1 MSLTGAVEVPPRDR
15 EVLQGWLRSPSI
27 RAGLAQRARIV
38 LLAAD
43 GARTGQIALQVGI
56 SKQTVIA
63 WKHRYR
69 EQGLGGLEDR
79 PKSGRPPVIDEAQ
92 IVVRTLEVPP
102 ERLGVTHWS
111 SRLLGTELG
120 LSHVTIVKVWKKWDL
135 QPWRLQTFK
144 FSTDPELDAKVR
156 DVVGLYLNPPEKAV
170 VVCVDEKT
178 QIQAL
183 DRTAPILP
191 LRPGLPAKQTHDY
204 KRNGTT
210 SLFAAL
216 EVATGKVTDRCY
228 DRHTNAEF
236 LDFLKLVARTYP
248 RRQLHVVC
256 DNYATHKHPNV
267 QTWLAKHPRVQLHFT
282 PTSGSWLNMVEIFFG
297 IITKQ
302 AIRRGTFDSV
312 QDLKRAIRNYI
323 DGWNDRCQPFMW
335 TKDADTILARAKRPS
350 TSLPRH

>member
-1 MSLTGAVEVPPRDR
+1 MALTGVVEVPPRDR
-15 EVLQGWLRSPSI
+15 EVLEGWLRSPSI

-43 GARTGQIALQVGI
+43 GARTGQIASQVGT
-56 SKQTVIA
+56 SKQTVIS

-69 EQGLGGLEDR
+69 DEGLGGPGDR
-79 PKSGRPPVIDEAQ
+79 PKPGRPPVIDEAQ
-92 IVVRTLEVPP
+92 IVIRTLEAPP

-111 SRLLGTELG
+111 SRLLGAELG

-204 KRNGTT
+204 KRNPAT

-312 QDLKRAIRNYI
+312 RDLKRAIRTYI
-323 DGWNDRCQPFMW
+323 DGWNDRCQPFIW
-335 TKDADTILARAKRPS
+335 TKDADTILTRTRHPT